1 MIDFFFTRL
10 LKLLAGERGFGKRG
24 LRCVQRLRAHLT
36 HMIHP
41 HEPGAVGFF
50 LLGKPRLGNA
60 QGGVG
65 PRCSS
70 HAAQGSEGSIKGA
83 DGRVERNQ
91 KVAQFLSLR
100 GNVLLESDKK
110 LAN

>member
-1 MIDFFFTRL
+1 VINLFLARL
-10 LKLLAGERGFGKRG
+10 LKLLAGEWGFGKCR

-41 HEPGAVGFF
+41 HQPGAMGFF
-50 LLGKPRLGNA
+50 LLGESGLGNA
-60 QGGVG
+60 HSGVWAG
-65 PRCSS
+65 RSR
-70 HAAQGSEGSIKGA
+70 HIANGSEGSIKGA

-110 LAN
+110 LAY